1 MPGFGHFP
9 ANAQKTGAPSGMP
22 IAARRRAGYTGN
34 CLGGSAGKET
44 GEMKPQKAVW
54 VETGHIA
61 IGTGILTAIMAAV
74 FAIVGRFDWMVLLG
88 ASIGF
93 VTAVGNFFFMAYTV
107 QKVTHGLDA
116 EEKDAMKQAKA
127 RMKMSYSKR
136 LCAMMVII
144 GVSIKVLGAN
154 WIACMAP
161 LLFPR
166 VTIMAMQ
173 LLTKMKAKGSEY

>member
-1 MPGFGHFP
+1 MLGFEHFP
-9 ANAQKTGAPSGMP
+9 ANAQKTGAHSGMP
-22 IAARRRAGYTGN
+22 IAGRRGAKYTEGHIS
-34 CLGGSAGKET
+34 GSAGKET

-54 VETGHIA
+54 TETRHIA
-61 IGTGILTAIMAAV
+61 IGTGILTAIMVAV
-74 FAIVGRFDWMVLLG
+74 FAIIGRFDWMVLLG
-88 ASIGF
+88 AAIGF

-127 RMKMSYSKR
+127 KMKMSYSKR

-154 WIACMAP
+154 WITCMAP